1 MSKYNYS
8 KNIVKN
14 LQIKMFAC
22 VYRYVDAQRDVA
34 VDMGERDIRREI
46 LKHR

>member
-1 MSKYNYS
+1 MEIFTSTETIVYS
-8 KNIVKN
+8 PFNS
-14 LQIKMFAC
+14 
-22 VYRYVDAQRDVA
+22 RYVDAQRDVA